1 MHIYAD
7 FVENGRQAIEAVRR
21 LKEENNQSYN
31 LILMDCEMPDIDGYS
46 ATREIRKISMKGL
59 GDMTD
64 PNQDSRIVIR
74 KTVILALTVML
85 TEQVEKDVVDAG
97 MDGYMS
103 KPIGLDKLSKKIT
116 SYFSEVDRLTPIS

>member
-1 MHIYAD
+1 
-7 FVENGRQAIEAVRR
+7 
-21 LKEENNQSYN
+21 
-31 LILMDCEMPDIDGYS
+31 
-46 ATREIRKISMKGL
+46 
-59 GDMTD
+59 MTD